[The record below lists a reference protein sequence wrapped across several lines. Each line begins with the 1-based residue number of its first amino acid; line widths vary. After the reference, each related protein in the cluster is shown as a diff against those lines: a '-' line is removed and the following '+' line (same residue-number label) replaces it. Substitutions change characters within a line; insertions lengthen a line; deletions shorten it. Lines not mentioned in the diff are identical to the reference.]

1 MCSMSVVRTGVV
13 KGPKA
18 AWVEV
23 AAVTAKA
30 GSHPIAI
37 KVVYIGVLY
46 CHQSKLIRNRVV
58 YIIITHL

>member
-1 MCSMSVVRTGVV
+1 MSVRTGVV

-30 GSHPIAI
+30 GSHPMEI
-37 KVVYIGVLY
+37 KAVYVHILS
-46 CHQSKLIRNRVV
+46 SKKVN
-58 YIIITHL
+58 